1 MNSADILNNTK
12 AWLETI
18 VIGMNFC
25 PFARKPFESELVRLT
40 CSAAEKDDDILEVVL
55 EELNRLEDSSS
66 SDLET
71 TLIIFPDIYPDFEA
85 FNSLLYVL
93 NEMLV
98 LEGFEGIFQI
108 ASFHPNYQFAGTEKH
123 DVDNYTNRAPYPII
137 HLLREDS
144 VSEALDKHPDPDN
157 IPMQNIQRLQSL
169 SEQELKTYFS
179 YLYK

>member
-1 MNSADILNNTK
+1 MNSADILNNTR

-169 SEQELKTYFS
+169 SEQVLKTYFS

>member
-71 TLIIFPDIYPDFEA
+71 TLIIFPDIYPDFDA

-137 HLLREDS
+137 HLLREES